1 MPNERYIDGLHQ
13 QATEHNKQYC
23 HYTKIPISNQFVP
36 VHIPQQITDKEIDG
50 IRNDFWIQED
60 TTQ

>member
-1 MPNERYIDGLHQ
+1 MDDLHQ

-23 HYTKIPISNQFVP
+23 HYTKIPIVHQYVP

-50 IRNDFWIQED
+50 IRNDFWIQEY